1 MSFQRCERRSSAAA
15 AVQSPR
21 LRARIW
27 VEACLLAC
35 RSAGVFATVLARG
48 DADGGVVLLKWRR
61 PDGSGG
67 MLAPFTTLDGK
78 RAWRLATGAGP
89 VAEAEV
95 DAYCQRQR
103 DRDPDMW
110 VVEVETPEPWHPLGE
125 PLEGGMAAAPDDD
138 PASAAAALFKH

>member
-1 MSFQRCERRSSAAA
+1 MPP
-15 AVQSPR
+15 PR

-61 PDGSGG
+61 VDGSGG
-67 MLAPFTTLDGK
+67 VLTPFTTLEGE
-78 RAWRLATGAGP
+78 RRLATGAEP

-103 DRDPDMW
+103 DRDPDLW
-110 VVEVETPEPWHPLGE
+110 VVEVESPEPWHPLGE
-125 PLEGGMAAAPDDD
+125 PLEGATGED
-138 PASAAAALFKH
+138 PAAVAAALFKR